1 MKYAVIQISR
11 GLIHL
16 LVREGEDLK
25 SWEQRA
31 FSPPPRM
38 LLESATI
45 QEILDLLEEMI
56 ELARLQG
63 IPVWEIYA
71 CMDLGMSTILN
82 VSSIFQRAKAELA
95 LPIHT
100 LKPEEEALW
109 GWIGKSYGLNLRKG
123 TTAWIDVS
131 HNAIFCVL
139 GENGRVHQVERIQWS
154 LLERT
159 QHYWG
164 KSPDRFKS
172 NDIVRMKKDIESKL
186 QQLTWTQRPHN
197 LVITGLPLTP
207 FKRLFPLPEGTE
219 YHNQSFS
226 RAVLRQWSDHL
237 TQSHRKYRTRI
248 MNDPSWTD
256 GILTTTLLLM
266 ELCNRSFKDSFLM
279 SDGELAL
286 GILAS
291 LPPFKHH

>member
-11 GLIHL
+11 GTIHL

-25 SWEQRA
+25 SWEQRTFA
-31 FSPPPRM
+31 PPPRM
-38 LLESATI
+38 LLESSTI

-63 IPVWEIYA
+63 VPVWEIYA

-82 VSSIFQRAKAELA
+82 VSSIFQRAKTELA

-123 TTAWIDVS
+123 PTAWIDIS

-139 GENGRVHQVERIQWS
+139 GENGQVHQVERIQWS

-172 NDIVRMKKDIESKL
+172 NDIVSMKNDIESKL
-186 QQLTWTQRPHN
+186 RQLQWTHRPHN

-207 FKRLFPLPEGTE
+207 FKCLFPLPEGTE

-226 RAVLRQWSDHL
+226 RATLRQWSDHL
-237 TQSHRKYRTRI
+237 SQSHRKYRARI
-248 MNDPSWTD
+248 MNDPAWTD

-266 ELCNRSFKDSFLM
+266 ELCNRSFKDSFFM
-279 SDGELAL
+279 SDGELAI

-291 LPPFKHH
+291 LPSS